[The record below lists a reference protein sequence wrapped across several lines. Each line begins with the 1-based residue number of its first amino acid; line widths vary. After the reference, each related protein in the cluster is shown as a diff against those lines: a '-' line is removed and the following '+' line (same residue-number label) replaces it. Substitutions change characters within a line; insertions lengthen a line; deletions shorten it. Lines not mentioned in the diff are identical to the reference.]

1 MRSVLKLLKRWL
13 LLAHRWLGIGTGLFF
28 AVWILSG
35 LVMLYVGFPALTEA
49 ERLARQAPI
58 AWDRVALGPDAIPGR
73 AGGLDPSLAVSL
85 AMRGDEPVYQLVAE
99 DGGRRV
105 ISAVTGRE
113 RGPLTEVEIRA
124 FAAAQ
129 ADAGPSP
136 AIRRVQ
142 RDQWT
147 VRARYDPLRP
157 FAVLSLDDPA
167 GTELYLSEPTG
178 ALVLDTTRTERFW
191 NWFGAIPHWL
201 YWTPLRARE
210 PLWRDVILWLSG
222 VGIVGALSG
231 LGLGLWRLRLRR
243 PYASGAVTPY
253 RGVSRLH
260 HLFGLAGGLTL
271 LTFVTSGWLSM
282 NPSRMFSPPGPPLA
296 MRVAYA
302 GNAPL
307 PDRDALR
314 DLARLRPDLVE
325 VRLVPVGGR
334 TLLVGL
340 DARGGRSVATGGAP
354 LARADLVAAAQRI
367 LPEARLRGAA
377 LLTAYDAYWYP
388 HHEARPLPVLR
399 VRFDDP
405 AATWL
410 HLDPETGAILNRLDR
425 SGRVGRWLYE
435 GLHRLDVAFLFQ
447 NRPAWDAVMWGL
459 NGLGAVIA
467 LTGTVLGWRRLR
479 RRTRSVVS

>member
-1 MRSVLKLLKRWL
+1 MRSVSKILKRWL
-13 LLAHRWLGIGTGLFF
+13 VLAHRWLGIGTGLFF
-28 AVWILSG
+28 ATWILSG
-35 LVMLYVGFPALTEA
+35 LVMMYVGFPALTEA

-58 AWDRVALGPDAIPGR
+58 AWDRVVLGPDAIL
-73 AGGLDPSLAVSL
+73 GGVESLDPSLAVSL
-85 AMRGDEPVYQLVAE
+85 AMRGDEPVYAVVAE

-105 ISAVTGRE
+105 VSATTGLE
-113 RGPLTEVEIRA
+113 RGPVTPAESAA
-124 FAAAQ
+124 FLSAQ
-129 ADAGPSP
+129 ADAGPARSV
-136 AIRRVQ
+136 RRIA

-147 VRARYDPLRP
+147 VRARYDPVRP
-157 FAVLSLDDPA
+157 FAVLSLDDAA
-167 GTELYLSEPTG
+167 GTELYLSERTG

-222 VGIVGALSG
+222 VGIFGALSG
-231 LGLGLWRLRLRR
+231 LGLGLWRVRVRR

-253 RGVSRLH
+253 RGLGRLH
-260 HLFGLAGGLTL
+260 HLFGLGGGVTL
-271 LTFVTSGWLSM
+271 LTFMASGWLSM
-282 NPSRMFSPPGPPLA
+282 NPGRMFSPPGPPPA
-296 MRVAYA
+296 MRAAYA
-302 GNAPL
+302 GRAPL
-307 PDRDALR
+307 PGRSTLL
-314 DLARLRPDLVE
+314 DLARSRPDLVE
-325 VRLVPVGGR
+325 VHLVPVGGR

-340 DARGGRSVATGGAP
+340 DARGGRSVVTGGDP
-354 LARADLVAAAQRI
+354 LTRADIVAAAQNI
-367 LPEARLRGAA
+367 LPEARIRGAA

-410 HLDPETGAILNRLDR
+410 HIDPETGAILNRLDR

-435 GLHRLDVAFLFQ
+435 GLHRFDVPFLFG

-467 LTGTVLGWRRLR
+467 VTGIVMGWRRLR
-479 RRTRSVVS
+479 RRRRSVA